1 VSDVVDEPSAEES
14 VEDIE
19 LELLLEALWRKYG
32 VDFRRYARA
41 SMGRRVRVA
50 MENERVPSISAL
62 QDRVLRDP
70 DCFARTMSAL
80 SVTVTSMFRD
90 PTFFA
95 SFRQNV
101 VPYLRGYPF
110 TRVWHAGCS
119 TGEEVYSLAILLAEE
134 GLLEKA
140 RIYAT
145 DMNPVAI
152 EAAKQGIY
160 PLERMQEYATN
171 YLRAGGTGSLSDYFT
186 ASYEHAIFRTSL
198 RKNVVFSQHDLALDR
213 SFNEFNVIFCRN
225 VLIYFDP
232 ALQTR
237 AHELFQQSL
246 RRFGVL
252 CLGKGETVRHTP
264 FEHAYEVVDDKER
277 IYKRRAE

>member
-1 VSDVVDEPSAEES
+1 MSDVVDDPDSS

-19 LELLLEALWRKYG
+19 LELLLEALWRRYG
-32 VDFRRYARA
+32 VDFRGYAR
-41 SMGRRVRVA
+41 SSLQRRVRVA
-50 MENERVPSISAL
+50 MEEARVSSISAL
-62 QDRVLRDP
+62 QERVLRDR
-70 DCFARTMSAL
+70 DAYARAMGAL

-95 SFRQNV
+95 TFRREV

-110 TRVWHAGCS
+110 VRIWHAGCS
-119 TGEEVYSLAILLAEE
+119 TGEEVYSTAIVLAEE
-134 GLLEKA
+134 GLLDKA

-145 DMNPVAI
+145 DMNAVVV
-152 EAAKQGIY
+152 EQAKRGIY
-160 PLERMQEYATN
+160 PLERMQEYTTN

-186 ASYEHAIFRTSL
+186 ASYEHALFKASL
-198 RKNVVFSQHDLALDR
+198 RKNIVFSQHDLALDG

-225 VLIYFDP
+225 VLIYFGP
-232 ALQTR
+232 QLQER
-237 AHELFQQSL
+237 AHSLFYASL

-264 FEHAYEVVDDKER
+264 FEDAYDVVDEKER